1 MKHRTPAKRITSLL
15 LGLQMVLLQP
25 LCSLAEI
32 PQQSPTVIA
41 GARLSEDQLTEGEL
55 VYFGVSGLTLKE
67 ATDSYEIAIY
77 REGNLDQEAS
87 VTVHT
92 LDISALYGEDY
103 RLLGDDITELE
114 SGKTLL
120 QQAADRGREEAD
132 SDEAVDD
139 DSEVEDRDSGKEDT
153 DGDSDATASG
163 SEIVN
168 EDRDSEIAVNR
179 SEDLSLIHI

>member
-92 LDISALYGEDY
+92 LDISALYNEDY

-120 QQAADRGREEAD
+120 QQAADRGREETE
-132 SDEAVDD
+132 SGEAVDD
-139 DSEVEDRDSGKEDT
+139 DSGNSQRIRKE
-153 DGDSDATASG
+153 GNCHGAHPNALRF
-163 SEIVN
+163 E
-168 EDRDSEIAVNR
+168 A
-179 SEDLSLIHI
+179 